1 MSRRKLALFDL
12 DNTLLETDSD
22 YQWAQF
28 LIEEGVLDSSAYEEK
43 NRYFYDRYMDGTL
56 DIQEFLDFQ
65 LKPLANVPREQL
77 DRWHAQFMHRKIRP
91 MIFPR
96 AKALIESHSD
106 ALTAI
111 VTATNRFITEPI
123 AAELGVPNLL
133 ATDIEEVDGLFTG
146 KARGTPTFREG
157 KIQRVTEWLAD
168 MLVVIVGN
176 VARPQVEKLITRTL
190 AKLPTG
196 NYKWTLPD
204 TLPVRG
210 AGFAIERRSLP
221 TNYILGYYL
230 GPPAGSKDYQAL
242 RVAAAVLSG
251 QLFAEIRSRRN
262 LTYAVD
268 APFVERAIASGGLYV
283 TTVSPDTT
291 LALMRERPTHRQA
304 DTRSCSH
311 STRTTAAH
319 ARTAHRLLRRPRST
333 QSAERDA
340 PEGA

>member
-28 LIEEGVLDSSAYEEK
+28 LIEEGVLDSSAYEER
-43 NRYFYDRYMDGTL
+43 NRYFYDRYLDGTL

-77 DRWHAQFMHRKIRP
+77 DRWHAEFMHRKIRP

-168 MLVVIVGN
+168 MGH
-176 VARPQVEKLITRTL
+176 TL
-190 AKLPTG
+190 ADFESWFYSDSRNDMPLLERVDHPVAV
-196 NYKWTLPD
+196 NPDETLR
-204 TLPVRG
+204 LEASKRGWPV
-210 AGFAIERRSLP
+210 IHLKE
-221 TNYILGYYL
+221 
-230 GPPAGSKDYQAL
+230 Q
-242 RVAAAVLSG
+242 
-251 QLFAEIRSRRN
+251 
-262 LTYAVD
+262 
-268 APFVERAIASGGLYV
+268 
-283 TTVSPDTT
+283 
-291 LALMRERPTHRQA
+291 
-304 DTRSCSH
+304 
-311 STRTTAAH
+311 
-319 ARTAHRLLRRPRST
+319 
-333 QSAERDA
+333 
-340 PEGA
+340 